1 MKSPKFDAKNFLS
14 HCSELPGVYQMYD
27 EQNQHLYIGK
37 AKNLKKRLASYF
49 RADVSHP
56 RTALLVSKIARIDLT
71 VTHSETEALILERN
85 LINANRPPYNV
96 IFRDDKSYP
105 YIHLSEHEFPRLS
118 FYRGSRKAPGAY
130 FGPFPNSQSVRDS
143 LNLLQ
148 KVFRVRQ
155 CEDVFFKNRSR
166 PCLQH
171 QIGRCS
177 GPCVGLTSAE
187 QYADSVRQSKLMLEG
202 KSADLDAELQT
213 KMQSA
218 SDAMEYERAAQYR
231 DQISQLRRVQEKQYT
246 EGKSGN
252 VDIIAAAVDAGQAC
266 VQVLYI
272 RQGKILGSRSHY
284 PKAGIETGAS
294 EIIEAFISQQYL
306 GDSESGFSI
315 PSEIISSVPL
325 ESASSFESAFKT
337 FKNKG
342 LSISHSVRGTR
353 SKWVTIASETAQQN
367 LTAKINSK
375 QHIESRFDDLQSL
388 LQCEEAL
395 QRIECFDISHS
406 SGESTVASCV
416 VFGREGARKS
426 DYRSF
431 NINDIT
437 AGDDYAAMHQA
448 LTRRYTRLK
457 KGEGVLPDILLIDGG
472 KGQMTMAS
480 QVLEELQIDEVML
493 IGIAKGTT
501 RKAGF
506 ENLFSYDRQTDKHL
520 PINAR
525 KHQSALQLL
534 QQVRDEAH
542 RFAITGHR
550 AKRDKKRR
558 TSPLEGIAG
567 IGPKRRSQL
576 LKHFGG
582 WQEVDRASIED
593 LAKVPGISKRLAED
607 IYAALH

>member
-1 MKSPKFDAKNFLS
+1 
-14 HCSELPGVYQMYD
+14 MYD
-27 EQNQHLYIGK
+27 EQGKHLYIGK
-37 AKNLKKRLASYF
+37 AKNLKNRLASYF

-56 RTALLVSKIARIDLT
+56 RTALLVSKISKIDLT
-71 VTHSETEALILERN
+71 ITNSETEALILERN

-105 YIHLSEHEFPRLS
+105 YIHLSDHEYPRLS
-118 FYRGSRKAPGAY
+118 FYRGSRKAAGTY
-130 FGPFPNSQSVRDS
+130 FGPFPNSQAVRDS

-177 GPCVGLTSAE
+177 GPCVELVSPE
-187 QYADSVRQSKLMLEG
+187 DYADSVRQSKLLLEG
-202 KSADLDAELQT
+202 KNADLGEELQA
-213 KMQSA
+213 KMQIA
-218 SDAMEYERAAQYR
+218 SDDMEYEQAGYYR
-231 DQISQLRRVQEKQYT
+231 DQITQLRRVQEKQYT
-246 EGKSGN
+246 EGKRGN

-266 VQVLYI
+266 VQILYI

-284 PKAGIETGAS
+284 PKAGIETNEGQ
-294 EIIEAFISQQYL
+294 IIEAFISQQYL
-306 GDSESGFSI
+306 GDAESSFSI
-315 PSEIISSVPL
+315 PSEIITNTPL
-325 ESASSFESAFKT
+325 ESAQSFESAFKT

-342 LSISHSVRGTR
+342 ISISHSVRGTR

-367 LTAKINSK
+367 LTARINSK
-375 QHIESRFDDLQSL
+375 QHIESRFEDLQSL
-388 LQCEEAL
+388 MDYSDSL

-431 NINDIT
+431 NISDIT
-437 AGDDYAAMHQA
+437 AGDDYAAMQQA

-457 KGEGVLPDILLIDGG
+457 KGEGVLPDILLVDGG

-480 QVLEELQIDEVML
+480 QVLEELQIDEVTL
-493 IGIAKGTT
+493 VGIAKGAT

-506 ENLFSYDRQTDKHL
+506 ESLFTYDKAADKHL
-520 PINAR
+520 PLDAS
-525 KHQSALQLL
+525 KHQPALQLL

-550 AKRDKKRR
+550 ARRDKKRK
-558 TSPLEGIAG
+558 TSPLEGIGG
-567 IGPKRRSQL
+567 IGPKKRSQL

-582 WQEVDRASIED
+582 WQEVDRASIDD